1 MVLAMDFRRQAQVC
15 ARLAE
20 DCEDQRLAERFR
32 NGHRPVD
39 QGGRLRSTAKR
50 TGSAQRRRLARA
62 FIAGAPELKPAV
74 PAHASIAHR

>member
-32 NGHRPVD
+32 KMATDLLTKADDFEALPSERVRHKESN
-39 QGGRLRSTAKR
+39 RLRHS
-50 TGSAQRRRLARA
+50 
-62 FIAGAPELKPAV
+62 
-74 PAHASIAHR
+74 